1 MIYGGSPISMSVS
14 QLDKREEKRNKR
26 KAHVI
31 YGSGVE
37 VDKGCYCM
45 CSIHTR
51 ESFDNKEARPTG
63 LTLAA

>member
-1 MIYGGSPISMSVS
+1 MPVS

-37 VDKGCYCM
+37 VDKGCNCM

-51 ESFDNKEARPTG
+51 ESFDNKETRPE
-63 LTLAA
+63 LLSHLRD